1 MMGCHLR
8 LPAMLMLTCCH
19 STPDHEHQDWGR
31 CHLQDW
37 LRKCMTRPGPAT
49 RGVCL
54 GHCPA
59 QGGPSGLRHCQVHRS
74 PVPLLLSCP
83 ADVGAKCRSRPCCVA
98 LCKHAGSAS
107 VTCNDSHGWLGLLLG
122 RERKRDS
129 PPGPL
134 TFSVNISC
142 LIGVTF
148 ARVALSTTR
157 YSGKTLI
164 I

>member
-31 CHLQDW
+31 GHLQDW
-37 LRKCMTRPGPAT
+37 LRQSMTRPGPAT
-49 RGVCL
+49 PGSCL

-59 QGGPSGLRHCQVHRS
+59 EGGPSGPGHCQVR
-74 PVPLLLSCP
+74 PIPLVLSCP

-107 VTCNDSHGWLGLLLG
+107 VAGNGIHGWLKLLLG
-122 RERKRDS
+122 RERKRDCYKCQLS
-129 PPGPL
+129 PL
-134 TFSVNISC
+134 TCAQEPGLPDGNCAETCAVS
-142 LIGVTF
+142 GQVTSWT
-148 ARVALSTTR
+148 LS
-157 YSGKTLI
+157 
-164 I
+164 